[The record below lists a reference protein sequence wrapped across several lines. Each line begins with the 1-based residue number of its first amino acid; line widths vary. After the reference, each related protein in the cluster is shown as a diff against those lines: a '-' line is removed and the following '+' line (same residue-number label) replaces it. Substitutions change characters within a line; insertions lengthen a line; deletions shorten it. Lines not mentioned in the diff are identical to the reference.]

1 MDPKVSIFWMYLAL
15 RIKIMRPEL
24 TELIKK
30 YEKDSIPGNE
40 HVKKALSDFAEHCC
54 KCLPYDPDIY
64 CILDYFEDVYKV
76 GFNKGYEA
84 GKNSEQE
91 LNKVEIDIKKD

>member
-1 MDPKVSIFWMYLAL
+1 MIPD
-15 RIKIMRPEL
+15 L

-30 YEKDSIPGNE
+30 YEKDSIPSYE
-40 HVKKALSDFAEHCC
+40 HIKKALSDFAEHCC
-54 KCLPYDPDIY
+54 KYLPYDPDIY
-64 CILDYFEDVYKV
+64 CILGYFEEVYQV

-91 LNKVEIDIKKD
+91 LKKSDEE